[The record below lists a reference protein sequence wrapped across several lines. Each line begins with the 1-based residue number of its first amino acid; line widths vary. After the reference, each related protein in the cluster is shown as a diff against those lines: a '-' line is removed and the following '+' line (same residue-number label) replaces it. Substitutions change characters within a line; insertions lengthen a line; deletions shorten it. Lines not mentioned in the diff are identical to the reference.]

1 MVFLSPSIPEFFP
14 LPLFPEI
21 WRNFNWEKQLQ
32 ALLGCWKNFQLFFW
46 DSAFPD
52 FWEIQKK
59 KPNWAKTREFNLEK
73 GILCRGQGWNSIPN
87 LWIGIYSQD
96 LGILKAQGGAFSLE
110 KIWDQ
115 QENSSFFPIPKA
127 WGELW
132 LREGHPRKSWNSS
145 FPKKMGIS
153 PRGIPAGNPI
163 RDFLIPLSPR
173 IPSLSWQFP
182 AGSNLG
188 IHLDIPTWKSSSG
201 GSGNPWKIPGFFSLP
216 EGIRKLFH
224 GFVLFCFFSQVFDA
238 LLFSFFPPGCC
249 WWISWSFPGI
259 FLEFSWNSLRAGWPG
274 WWWGRSG
281 PGTGLGG
288 VHPST

>member
-1 MVFLSPSIPEFFP
+1 MLEKLPVFFLGFSIPRF
-14 LPLFPEI
+14 
-21 WRNFNWEKQLQ
+21 
-32 ALLGCWKNFQLFFW
+32 LGN
-46 DSAFPD
+46 P
-52 FWEIQKK
+52 KK
-59 KPNWAKTREFNLEK
+59 KNQTGLKPGNLTWKREFCAEGK
-73 GILCRGQGWNSIPN
+73 AGIPSQTSGLGFIPRIWES
-87 LWIGIYSQD
+87 LRHMVVPSAWKKFGISRKTPVFSQSQRPGESCGCGRD
-96 LGILKAQGGAFSLE
+96 IPGNPGIPPSQ
-110 KIWDQ
+110 
-115 QENSSFFPIPKA
+115 
-127 WGELW
+127 
-132 LREGHPRKSWNSS
+132 
-145 FPKKMGIS
+145 KKMGIS

-163 RDFLIPLSPR
+163 HDFLIPLSPR